1 MVPTQLTITH
11 TPPRK
16 TPRNPLLVVSDD
28 SCSGHSIG
36 YAAVL
41 LDSCGILATASLAS
55 RASLVKDASSWAAEW
70 LGRLLAI
77 ELVRDLPGDVCSV
90 ADNLAVS
97 LGAGDVKSSGS
108 DVVDRIAAH
117 MASFHTGRRVLECYI
132 PAEHDT
138 GWTSNVALAQR
149 QADHLAKDGIVTT
162 PIASLP
168 CLDIVAPHSLL
179 LISGKI
185 CIRPSSTILQHYDME
200 LSGLRGVG
208 HQPLLGHAGANWCSI
223 VCDNLVPVAALRSAM
238 WLRSATRVKL
248 IFPRMYCPYCALFLT
263 DWPLHFAAQCP
274 VLVSAVRRGS
284 GLSCLSCDLW
294 TGNPRCSLCGNLDA
308 PMLMERHY
316 TWSWEQTPTCVG

>member
-1 MVPTQLTITH
+1 
-11 TPPRK
+11 
-16 TPRNPLLVVSDD
+16 
-28 SCSGHSIG
+28 
-36 YAAVL
+36 
-41 LDSCGILATASLAS
+41 
-55 RASLVKDASSWAAEW
+55 
-70 LGRLLAI
+70 
-77 ELVRDLPGDVCSV
+77 
-90 ADNLAVS
+90 
-97 LGAGDVKSSGS
+97 
-108 DVVDRIAAH
+108 

-179 LISGKI
+179 LISGKV

-284 GLSCLSCDLW
+284 GLSCLSCDPW
-294 TGNPRCSLCGNLDA
+294 TGNLRCSLCGNLDA